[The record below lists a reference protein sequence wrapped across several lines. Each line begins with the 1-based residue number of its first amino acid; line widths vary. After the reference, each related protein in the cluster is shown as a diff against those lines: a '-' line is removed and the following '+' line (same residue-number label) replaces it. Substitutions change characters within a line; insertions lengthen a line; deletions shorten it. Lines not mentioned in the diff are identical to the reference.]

1 MPLSGILDSNQRPQR
16 PERRA
21 LPAALIPVKK
31 IKKSLPKSEGLARA
45 AGLEPAISGVTGQR
59 DNQLRYARVMFFILL
74 KTAGRVNRLGPFLCK
89 ILRVFFL
96 DFVFLCIMAGKML
109 GQGFFCSFRIF
120 ILKSLKD
127 LFMFVYNP
135 LRIK

>member
-1 MPLSGILDSNQRPQR
+1 MDN
-16 PERRA
+16 A
-21 LPAALIPVKK
+21 LPTALLPVNKK
-31 IKKSLPKSEGLARA
+31 AFRLAEGLARA

-74 KTAGRVNRLGPFLCK
+74 KTAFSVNRVGVFLCK

-96 DFVFLCIMAGKML
+96 DFVFLCVVARKVFV
-109 GQGFFCSFRIF
+109 QSFSGFFWIF
-120 ILKSLKD
+120 VLKGFQNLRM
-127 LFMFVYNP
+127 LIYNP